1 MRAAVLY
8 ENNQIKAEDIAETPC
23 GADEV
28 RVEVKAAG
36 ICGSDIHKMQTR
48 WKYPLPAVM
57 GHEFAGEITETG
69 SNVKSVKVGDR
80 VAGIPFEPCGEC
92 MYCKSGEYSLCDN
105 YKMIGS
111 HFHGAFAENV
121 VLKEANV
128 IPIRDLDYEEGA
140 MIEPLAVSMHGVL
153 GIEPRIGDRVAVFG
167 VGTIGIL
174 VIECLK
180 LAGVKEIV
188 AIDIKPEKLQEAA
201 DFGCSHTINGAEE
214 DVYARLMEIT
224 DGAGVDIAM
233 ECAGSPITQEQC
245 LLVTKKK
252 GKIGFLGIAYR
263 DLLLHEQAIE
273 NIFRREI
280 TLKGFWNSYSAPF
293 PGEAWQKAIEF
304 VEQGQIKL
312 KPLISHRYAIEETK
326 EAFDMVLSRTEN
338 YNKVMILPE
347 KGVH

>member
-8 ENNQIKAEDIAETPC
+8 ENNQIKAEEIAETPC
-23 GADEV
+23 LDDEV
-28 RVEVKAAG
+28 RVKVKAAG
-36 ICGSDIHKMQTR
+36 ICGSDIHKMQTK

-57 GHEFAGEITETG
+57 GHEFAGKIIEVG
-69 SNVKSVKVGDR
+69 SKVKKVKLGDR
-80 VAGIPFEPCGEC
+80 VTGIPFIPCGKCE
-92 MYCKSGEYSLCDN
+92 YCQVGDYSLCDN

-121 VLKEANV
+121 VLKEDNV
-128 IPIRDLDYEEGA
+128 MPIQELDYEEGA
-140 MIEPLAVSMHGVL
+140 MLEPLAVAMHGVL
-153 GIEPRIGDRVAVFG
+153 GIDPKIGDRVAVFG
-167 VGTIGIL
+167 IGTIGIL

-180 LAGVKEIV
+180 LAGVKDII

-201 DFGCSHTINGAEE
+201 DFGCQYTINGAKE
-214 DVYARLMEIT
+214 DVFTRIMEIT
-224 DGAGVDIAM
+224 DGVGVDIAM
-233 ECAGSPITQEQC
+233 ECAGSAITQEQC

-273 NIFRREI
+273 NIFRREM

-293 PGEAWQKAIEF
+293 PGEAWQKGLEF
-304 VEQGQIKL
+304 VKQGRIKL
-312 KPLISHRYAIEETK
+312 KPLISHRYPVEKTK
-326 EAFDMVLSRTEN
+326 EAFDMVLQGEEN

-347 KGVH
+347 KGAL